1 MVKILNQYFP
11 GRVFL
16 LLVTEN
22 VLIILG
28 IWVAVSLQTGS
39 GAFGILPDSALVSK
53 ALLITAV
60 CQICLYFNDL
70 YDLKS
75 IRSRAQILVRA
86 LESFGAASIILA
98 VIYIVVPQARLGRG
112 VVETTV
118 LAVALV
124 ILLWRVLIEWLHR
137 LYGAGDRILVIGT
150 GPHAAALTRQIAARP
165 DLHLQVAG
173 LVSVNGVGSEV
184 ATLGAP
190 CLGRLEKLKEIADQ
204 AKADR
209 VVIALEERRQYLP
222 METLLKLRLQ
232 GVHIEYANTL
242 YEKLTGRIPIE
253 SIHPS
258 GLVFSDVLHR
268 SARSFFY
275 RRVVGVT
282 VALVGLALLS
292 PLLVLIAV
300 AIKLDSR
307 GPVLYRQPRVG
318 LDGHVFEILKF
329 RSMRADAETQTGP
342 VWARQN
348 DPRVTRVGRV
358 LRKLRLDEVPQLL
371 NIVKGDM
378 NFVGPRPERPYFV
391 EKLSPLIPY
400 YDIRHVIRPGVT
412 GWAQVSCSYGS
423 TIDEAKHKLEYDVF
437 YIKNQS
443 ISLDLVILFQTLKI
457 VLFGQGAR

>member
-28 IWVAVSLQTGS
+28 IWATVSLQTGR
-39 GAFGILPDSALVSK
+39 GVFGLLPDSALLSK
-53 ALLITAV
+53 VLLITVV
-60 CQICLYFNDL
+60 CQTCLYFNDL

-75 IRSRAQILVRA
+75 IRSSAEILIGA
-86 LESFGAASIILA
+86 LKSFGAASIILA
-98 VIYIVVPQARLGRG
+98 LIYTVVPRARFGRG

-118 LAVALV
+118 LSVALV
-124 ILLWRVLIEWLHR
+124 ILLWRVLIEWVHR
-137 LYGAGDRILVIGT
+137 LYGTGDRILVIGT
-150 GPHAAALTRQIAARP
+150 GPHAAALTRQIGSRP
-165 DLHLQVAG
+165 DLHFRVLG
-173 LVSVNGVGSEV
+173 LVSVNGVGPEI
-184 ATLGAP
+184 ATAGAP
-190 CLGRLEKLKEIADQ
+190 YLGQLAKLKEIAGR
-204 AKADR
+204 AKPDR

-222 METLLKLRLQ
+222 METLLRLRLE
-232 GVHIEYANTL
+232 GVRVEYANTL
-242 YEKLTGRIPIE
+242 YEKLTGRIPID
-253 SIHPS
+253 SIQPS
-258 GLVFSDVLHR
+258 GLVFSDVLHK

-282 VALVGLALLS
+282 FALWGLAVLS
-292 PLLVLIAV
+292 PLLVLIAI
-300 AIKLDSR
+300 AIKLDSP
-307 GPVLYRQPRVG
+307 GPVLYRQARVG

-329 RSMRADAETQTGP
+329 RSMRTDAESGTGP
-342 VWARQN
+342 VWARKD

-358 LRKLRLDEVPQLL
+358 LRKLRLDEVPQLI
-371 NIVKGDM
+371 NIVRGDM

-391 EKLSPLIPY
+391 EKLTPLIPY

-423 TIDEAKHKLEYDVF
+423 TVDEAKDKLEYDVF

-457 VLFGQGAR
+457 ALFSRGAR

>member
-28 IWVAVSLQTGS
+28 IWATVSLQTGW
-39 GAFGILPDSALVSK
+39 GAFGLLPDSALLSK
-53 ALLITAV
+53 VLLITVV

-75 IRSRAQILVRA
+75 IHSRAEILIRA
-86 LESFGAASIILA
+86 LKSFGAASIILA
-98 VIYIVVPQARLGRG
+98 LIYTVVPQARFGRG

-118 LAVALV
+118 LSVALV
-124 ILLWRVLIEWLHR
+124 VLFWRVLVEWVHR
-137 LYGAGDRILVIGT
+137 LYGTGDRILVIGT
-150 GPHAAALTRQIAARP
+150 GPHAAALARQIGSRP
-165 DLHLQVAG
+165 DLHFRVLG
-173 LVSVNGVGSEV
+173 LVSVNGVGPEV
-184 ATLGAP
+184 ATAGAP
-190 CLGRLEKLKEIADQ
+190 YLGQLGKLKEIAGR
-204 AKADR
+204 AKPDR

-222 METLLKLRLQ
+222 METLLRLRLQ
-232 GVHIEYANTL
+232 GVRVEYANTL
-242 YEKLTGRIPIE
+242 YEKLTGRIPID
-253 SIHPS
+253 SIQPS
-258 GLVFSDVLHR
+258 GLVFSDILHK

-282 VALVGLALLS
+282 FALLGLALLS
-292 PLLVLIAV
+292 PLLVLIAI
-300 AIKLDSR
+300 AIKLDSP
-307 GPVLYRQPRVG
+307 GPVLYRQARVG

-329 RSMRADAETQTGP
+329 RSMRTNAESETGP
-342 VWARQN
+342 VWARKD

-358 LRKLRLDEVPQLL
+358 LRNLRLDEVPQLI
-371 NIVKGDM
+371 NIVRGEM

-412 GWAQVSCSYGS
+412 GWAQISCSYGS
-423 TIDEAKHKLEYDVF
+423 TMEEAKDKLEYDVF

-443 ISLDLVILFQTLKI
+443 ISLDLVILFQTFKI
-457 VLFGQGAR
+457 ALFGRGAR